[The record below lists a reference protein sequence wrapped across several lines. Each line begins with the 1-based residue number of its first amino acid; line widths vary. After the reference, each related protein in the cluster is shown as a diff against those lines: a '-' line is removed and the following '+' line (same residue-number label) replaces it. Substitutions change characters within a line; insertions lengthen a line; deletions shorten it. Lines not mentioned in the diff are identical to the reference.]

1 MIEPLAWDESMSERA
16 DLEKKAVEALQR
28 YREAYARAEA
38 LEQEEAAAR
47 QEVFRRPNRLEIAK
61 AKGGT
66 ARVKPE
72 VIAADQEAISRLSE
86 IRTALSEATATLD
99 SAFRAL
105 AALDEKLGYIPGVSA
120 ANPDGSDIGSSA
132 EENGELP

>member
-1 MIEPLAWDESMSERA
+1 MGEKA
-16 DLEKKAVEALQR
+16 DLEKKAIEALER

-47 QEVFRRPNRLEIAK
+47 QEVFKRLNRLEITK
-61 AKGGT
+61 AKGEA
-66 ARVKPE
+66 ARVKSE

-86 IRTALSEATATLD
+86 IRTALSEATGELD
-99 SAFRAL
+99 SAFRTL
-105 AALDEKLGYIPGVSA
+105 AAFDEQLGYIPGVSA
-120 ANPDGSDIGSSA
+120 AKPNGNDIGSSA

>member
-1 MIEPLAWDESMSERA
+1 M
-16 DLEKKAVEALQR
+16 ALQQR
-28 YREAYARAEA
+28 PSWHDDAA
-38 LEQEEAAAR
+38 LGAVQ
-47 QEVFRRPNRLEIAK
+47 PI
-61 AKGGT
+61 
-66 ARVKPE
+66 
-72 VIAADQEAISRLSE
+72 IAADQEAISRLSE

-120 ANPDGSDIGSSA
+120 AKPNGSVIGSSA

>member
-1 MIEPLAWDESMSERA
+1 MGEKA
-16 DLEKKAVEALQR
+16 DLEKKAIEALER

-47 QEVFRRPNRLEIAK
+47 QEVFRRLNRLEIAK
-61 AKGGT
+61 AKGG
-66 ARVKPE
+66 APPVKPE

-105 AALDEKLGYIPGVSA
+105 AALDEQLGYIPGVSA
-120 ANPDGSDIGSSA
+120 AKPNGSDIGRV

>member
-1 MIEPLAWDESMSERA
+1 MGEKA
-16 DLEKKAVEALQR
+16 DLEKKAIEALER

-47 QEVFRRPNRLEIAK
+47 QEVFKRLNRLEITK
-61 AKGGT
+61 AKGEA

-72 VIAADQEAISRLSE
+72 VVAADQEAISRLSE
-86 IRTALSEATATLD
+86 IRTALSEATAMLD

-105 AALDEKLGYIPGVSA
+105 AALDEQLGYIPGVSA
-120 ANPDGSDIGSSA
+120 AKPNGSDIGCSA

>member
-1 MIEPLAWDESMSERA
+1 MGEKA
-16 DLEKKAVEALQR
+16 DLEKKAIEALAR

-47 QEVFRRPNRLEIAK
+47 QEVFKRLNRLEIAK
-61 AKGGT
+61 AKGEA

-86 IRTALSEATATLD
+86 IRSALSEATATLD
-99 SAFRAL
+99 SAFRTL
-105 AALDEKLGYIPGVSA
+105 SALDEQLGYIPGVSA
-120 ANPDGSDIGSSA
+120 AKPNGSDIGSSA

>member
-1 MIEPLAWDESMSERA
+1 MSDKA
-16 DLEKKAVEALQR
+16 DLEKEAIEALER

-105 AALDEKLGYIPGVSA
+105 AALDEKLGYIPGVTA
-120 ANPDGSDIGSSA
+120 AKPDGSDIGSSA
-132 EENGELP
+132 EENGELH

>member
-1 MIEPLAWDESMSERA
+1 MGEKA
-16 DLEKKAVEALQR
+16 DLEKKAIEALAR

-47 QEVFRRPNRLEIAK
+47 QEVFKRLNRLEITK
-61 AKGGT
+61 AKGEA

-72 VIAADQEAISRLSE
+72 VVAADQEAISRLSE

-120 ANPDGSDIGSSA
+120 AKPNGGDIGSSA
-132 EENGELP
+132 QESGELP

>member
-1 MIEPLAWDESMSERA
+1 MGEKA
-16 DLEKKAVEALQR
+16 DLEKKAIEALER

-38 LEQEEAAAR
+38 LEREEAAAR
-47 QEVFRRPNRLEIAK
+47 QEVFARLDRLEIAK
-61 AKGGT
+61 AKGGA
-66 ARVKPE
+66 ARLKPE

-86 IRTALSEATATLD
+86 IRTALSEATAELD

-105 AALDEKLGYIPGVSA
+105 AALEGQLGYIPGVSA
-120 ANPDGSDIGSSA
+120 AKPNGSHIGSSA